1 MMGWWSDFRRN
12 VMGRQ
17 DSKTRTPVDLAKKEV
32 AAQSA
37 AANAAAAEQKAVLDK
52 ANAAIESKR
61 IEEFSQRKR
70 GRRGRKALSA
80 VGNTGRGFGSRNN
93 GSGTG
98 LKKTL
103 G

>member
-1 MMGWWSDFRRN
+1 MGWWSDFRRN
-12 VMGRQ
+12 VMGRK
-17 DSKTRTPVDLAKKEV
+17 DSVTRTPVDLAKKEA

-37 AANAAAAEQKAVLDK
+37 AANAAAAAQQATLEA
-52 ANAAIESKR
+52 ANKKIEDQR

-80 VGNTGRGFGSRNN
+80 VGNTGRGFGNRNN